1 LFDIGEEKMTQRI
14 MVRLVDLKPNPFK
27 KEIQDGKL
35 DLEKVARL
43 EESIGLSGFWD
54 GLVARKRG
62 SFYEVAFGHHR
73 LQAAINKLGEDY
85 KTAIQIND
93 YSDEQMVIMLANE
106 NATDEGESFA
116 VQVDTAV
123 MASRHLKA
131 HPEWCKILIQGES
144 ELKRA
149 GQPHAHGSERCV
161 SAFLGTRNW
170 SQSTV
175 HRYLAASGLVEE
187 AKQNMADQNS
197 TTARRPVAGV
207 IGTGAAASVAGLSKP
222 AQQELVKAVKN
233 EDVALPTAV
242 IKDAISAATAQAAQ
256 AAKPEQKAAVEQAVK
271 KLDVSKA
278 TVAAVTA
285 TATAVRPAAKQEERK
300 KAEKEIA
307 KTLEKNDVSAPVAA
321 ATAKK
326 IVDGAQDAAIEKQRE
341 ATRLAIERAAEQ
353 QRRAEEL
360 RLSKNINDVVQS
372 MTNALMGFEF
382 PLKEKNDDKSLE
394 KVIGQRE
401 FVEPKTLRGLVDSLR
416 LVGAKF
422 YAYAERLERPSQK
435 KLSS

>member
-131 HPEWCKILIQGES
+131 HPEWCKILIQG
-144 ELKRA
+144 
-149 GQPHAHGSERCV
+149 QPPHG
-161 SAFLGTRNW
+161 
-170 SQSTV
+170 
-175 HRYLAASGLVEE
+175 
-187 AKQNMADQNS
+187 
-197 TTARRPVAGV
+197 
-207 IGTGAAASVAGLSKP
+207 
-222 AQQELVKAVKN
+222 
-233 EDVALPTAV
+233 
-242 IKDAISAATAQAAQ
+242 
-256 AAKPEQKAAVEQAVK
+256 
-271 KLDVSKA
+271 
-278 TVAAVTA
+278 
-285 TATAVRPAAKQEERK
+285 
-300 KAEKEIA
+300 
-307 KTLEKNDVSAPVAA
+307 
-321 ATAKK
+321 
-326 IVDGAQDAAIEKQRE
+326 
-341 ATRLAIERAAEQ
+341 
-353 QRRAEEL
+353 
-360 RLSKNINDVVQS
+360 
-372 MTNALMGFEF
+372 
-382 PLKEKNDDKSLE
+382 
-394 KVIGQRE
+394 
-401 FVEPKTLRGLVDSLR
+401 
-416 LVGAKF
+416 
-422 YAYAERLERPSQK
+422 
-435 KLSS
+435 